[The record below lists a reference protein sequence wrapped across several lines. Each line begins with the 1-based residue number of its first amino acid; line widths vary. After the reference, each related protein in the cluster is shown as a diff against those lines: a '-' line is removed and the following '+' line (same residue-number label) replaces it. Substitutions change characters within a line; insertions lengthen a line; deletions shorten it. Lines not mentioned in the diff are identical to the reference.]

1 MLKSDSKSLLIIN
14 SLRPPE
20 LQVKMS
26 LIWVDIGIIRLVILT
41 FFGPCFQ
48 AKMLQQ
54 QQQKELEK
62 KEAELQRYMMF
73 AFHLMSFFFTFTNWV
88 QSIIIFYPLFKLL
101 CSHLYFLPFGVVY
114 VMVFWSAILS
124 LLNEKN
130 IRIRVL
136 VILLLCQ
143 ILCMSGNRKWE
154 ICQICLSHGLLF

>member
-1 MLKSDSKSLLIIN
+1 MKRFSCTCTWQICSLKSGSKSLLIIN
-14 SLRPPE
+14 SLRPPK

-73 AFHLMSFFFTFTNWV
+73 AFHLMSVFFTFTNWV
-88 QSIIIFYPLFKLL
+88 RSIIIFYPLFKLL
-101 CSHLYFLPFGVVY
+101 CSHLYFLPFGLY
-114 VMVFWSAILS
+114 MLWYFDQLY
-124 LLNEKN
+124 
-130 IRIRVL
+130 
-136 VILLLCQ
+136 
-143 ILCMSGNRKWE
+143 
-154 ICQICLSHGLLF
+154 